1 MVFFLQEIHPLPD
14 GVTQIPM
21 DVVPEPTFKVK
32 FLEGE
37 LNGDSPMEEEQE
49 SAFYGPERP
58 FFAKVTRNERMTSE
72 DHFQDTRLVEF
83 DVSGA
88 SGAGMVHKPGTLVLF
103 SGRSCYNDSIPMAGD
118 VCLVQPSN
126 LSENVEFFYK
136 VFPDFAEKKHVRWE
150 NENAKTGMRKTHDV
164 NSQARSGADGCRER
178 D

>member
-1 MVFFLQEIHPLPD
+1 
-14 GVTQIPM
+14 
-21 DVVPEPTFKVK
+21 
-32 FLEGE
+32 
-37 LNGDSPMEEEQE
+37 
-49 SAFYGPERP
+49 
-58 FFAKVTRNERMTSE
+58 
-72 DHFQDTRLVEF
+72 
-83 DVSGA
+83 
-88 SGAGMVHKPGTLVLF
+88 
-103 SGRSCYNDSIPMAGD
+103 MAGD